1 MGFIKGEGGI
11 SDSNSASVYESIL
24 KDGDSGGKVV
34 DLKDFSEDTIKVINA
49 LKNKIEECK
58 KSNVPDDCFKSISI
72 SNILE
77 NVKGGKTDDVV
88 KSVDWEVDQKLKE
101 IRDKKHEAL
110 MDSIRKADIGDFFT
124 SIINKYNLFLDNL
137 SLDQI
142 GNIFNLIVGGM
153 LLTSYISIFSVLL
166 SENIINRITILE
178 KYPRI
183 LYLLKLRNNVN
194 KKVNKL
200 ILITH
205 LIIILFGIIGNL
217 FMFFTKYYYG

>member
-1 MGFIKGEGGI
+1 
-11 SDSNSASVYESIL
+11 
-24 KDGDSGGKVV
+24 
-34 DLKDFSEDTIKVINA
+34 
-49 LKNKIEECK
+49 
-58 KSNVPDDCFKSISI
+58 
-72 SNILE
+72 
-77 NVKGGKTDDVV
+77 
-88 KSVDWEVDQKLKE
+88 
-101 IRDKKHEAL
+101 

>member
-1 MGFIKGEGGI
+1 M
-11 SDSNSASVYESIL
+11 
-24 KDGDSGGKVV
+24 
-34 DLKDFSEDTIKVINA
+34 
-49 LKNKIEECK
+49 
-58 KSNVPDDCFKSISI
+58 
-72 SNILE
+72 
-77 NVKGGKTDDVV
+77 

-194 KKVNKL
+194 KKINKL